1 MKTRVFL
8 KYFVNDCLWKQF
20 LASNLPPDPFRF
32 NVFDNFSNFKAF
44 DTVLI

>member
-1 MKTRVFL
+1 METKVCL

-20 LASNLPPDPFRF
+20 FASNAPPDAFKL
-32 NVFDNFSNFKAF
+32 NLFDNFGKFKAF